1 MQNVCNQKSSLHYKI
16 QYLLFPIIH
25 MGNDI
30 VTLNYPD
37 MSTVE
42 VRGQHLLLEH
52 TCADLRCLICSKY
65 ILQLPNIWRF
75 VSWHIYSVRF
85 ICDDDR
91 DGGQD
96 VIY

>member
-1 MQNVCNQKSSLHYKI
+1 MSAIRKVPYIIRYNIFFSSSFTWVMI
-16 QYLLFPIIH
+16 F
-25 MGNDI
+25 

-42 VRGQHLLLEH
+42 VRGQHLLLKH

-65 ILQLPNIWRF
+65 IPQLPNIWRF
-75 VSWHIYSVRF
+75 VSWHIYSVCF

>member
-1 MQNVCNQKSSLHYKI
+1 MSAIRKVPY
-16 QYLLFPIIH
+16 IIRYNIFFSPSFTWV
-25 MGNDI
+25 MI
-30 VTLNYPD
+30 FVTLNYPD

-52 TCADLRCLICSKY
+52 TCTDLRCLICSKY